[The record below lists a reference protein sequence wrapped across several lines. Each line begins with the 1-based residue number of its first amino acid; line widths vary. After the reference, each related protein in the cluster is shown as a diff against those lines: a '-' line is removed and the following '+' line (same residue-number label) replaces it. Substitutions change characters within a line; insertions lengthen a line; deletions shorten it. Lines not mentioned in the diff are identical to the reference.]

1 MANALY
7 DTGRNA
13 FLNGEINFTSNTI
26 KMALLSDGY
35 TPNLASH
42 DFYNDVSSF
51 VVGTPQSLT
60 NKTANAGVAGCDD
73 VSFGPVASGSN
84 VNYILIYKDTGTAGT
99 SQLIAL
105 YDTATGL
112 PFATSG
118 ADITIRIDTGA
129 NKLFKL

>member
-7 DTGRNA
+7 DAGRNA

-51 VVGTPQSLT
+51 VVGTPQTLA

-73 VSFGPVASGSN
+73 VSFGAVASGSN

-118 ADITIRIDTGA
+118 SDITIRIDTGA

>member
-13 FLNGEINFTSNTI
+13 FLNGEINYSNDTI
-26 KMALLSDGY
+26 KMALVSDAY
-35 TPNLASH
+35 TPDLASH
-42 DFYNDVSSF
+42 EFFDDVSSN

-60 NKTANAGVAGCDD
+60 NKTAIAGVANCDD
-73 VSFGPVASGSN
+73 VDFGVVAAGSTI
-84 VNYILIYKDTGTAGT
+84 NYILLYKDTATSNT

-105 YDTATGL
+105 YDTAVGL
-112 PFATSG
+112 PFLTSG
-118 ADITIRIDTGA
+118 AEIKIRIDTGA